1 MTSLFMTAHELF
13 HEVPSGDAFGF
24 TLAEVADLAL
34 QKLEEART
42 GDEYTTKFPA
52 LLGDDSLYD
61 SIAKNG
67 VIEPVVLAH
76 KGFVV
81 ERMPEHHKG
90 KAFIHN
96 GNHRVV
102 AAYHID
108 PTMSIPIYYL

>member
-1 MTSLFMTAHELF
+1 MFMTAYELF
-13 HEVPSGDAFGF
+13 TEVPSGDAFGL
-24 TLAEVADLAL
+24 TLAESTELATR
-34 QKLEEART
+34 KLEEART
-42 GDEYTTKFPA
+42 GDAYTTKFPA
-52 LLGDDSLYD
+52 LLGDESLYD

-67 VIEPVVLAH
+67 VTSPVILAY

-108 PTMSIPIYYL
+108 PTMLIEVEYL

>member
-1 MTSLFMTAHELF
+1 MFMTAHELF
-13 HEVPSGDAFGF
+13 TEVPSGDAFGF
-24 TLAEVADLAL
+24 TLAETPDLAL
-34 QKLEEART
+34 QKLEESRE

-61 SIAKNG
+61 SIVKNG
-67 VIEPVVLAH
+67 VTSPVILSY

-102 AAYHID
+102 AAYNID
-108 PTMSIPIYYL
+108 PNMLIQVEYL